1 MGFVLTSS
9 TQTLYAYLT
18 QKGRNNLLFE
28 DSDKFKITYFS
39 LHDDDVDYKITSNII
54 NLDFNKLPKGFVP
67 DVTGDDDICIRSV
80 SEANTVSTENYLIF
94 GGEFVEAP
102 IPPPPPPPPTG
113 PGGGGPQ
120 TPVPGPGGGNPPP
133 LE

>member
-80 SEANTVSTENYLIF
+80 SEANTVSSNQSKSTSQIQWTILSIQ
-94 GGEFVEAP
+94 P
-102 IPPPPPPPPTG
+102 IKAWCA
-113 PGGGGPQ
+113 
-120 TPVPGPGGGNPPP
+120 NAEC
-133 LE
+133 LDWLSH